1 VEARGEAEDEEEDED
16 EEEFVV
22 WAWRLRGLVASRI
35 AATPMRFS
43 CISFDYPG
51 LVATVR
57 TVAVLVEEET

>member
-1 VEARGEAEDEEEDED
+1 LVEVEAEAEDEEEDED

-43 CISFDYPG
+43 FVFFI
-51 LVATVR
+51 
-57 TVAVLVEEET
+57 